1 MNLTPEQL
9 KALLNYQQLFGR
21 YWKSFLSQSW
31 EDGNYVYSTVDS
43 SALQQ
48 LRNTLGPVWLIAYKP
63 GDRSVGW
70 LRRTTV
76 TRSYPT
82 RARTPSN
89 TWQASEWHVVDEAG
103 FDAVTPGRTK
113 NGTKALAQAA
123 GMTVLNAPI
132 DDALL

>member
-1 MNLTPEQL
+1 MHLTPEQL
-9 KALLNYQQLFGR
+9 KALLHYQQMYGR
-21 YWKSFLSQSW
+21 YWKDHLRANW
-31 EDGNYVYSTVDS
+31 EGGDYSYGVNS

-48 LRNTLGPVWLIAYKP
+48 LRNTLGPVWLIAYRP
-63 GDRSVGW
+63 GDHSVGW

-76 TRSYPT
+76 TRSRT
-82 RARTPSN
+82 VKALRTPGN

-123 GMTVLNAPI
+123 GMTVLNDPT
-132 DDALL
+132 DEALL